1 MANRKTASRANK
13 QALQTEELRRESGK
27 PASSKQIIER
37 ERETPGEGLKI
48 DWANGSAWE
57 SL

>member
-1 MANRKTASRANK
+1 MTNRGTTSRANK

-27 PASSKQIIER
+27 PTFSKQIIER

-48 DWANGSAWE
+48 DWANGNAWE